1 MLKINTHDLPLSWRL
16 TLHEYREYLTAR
28 GLRPMTV
35 ADYTTKSL
43 PFLRFLLTLHVEN
56 LRDITLATL
65 EAYTVHLMTAEPG
78 CKALAIR
85 TVTLRLSQVKAFTR
99 FLYKTG
105 RIYQDLAPTL
115 ALPKRVRSLPK
126 GILTEDEV
134 ISLLSFPDLKT
145 PLGIRDR
152 AMLELLYS
160 CGLRN
165 AEVRGLEIGDVDLK
179 SRVLFVRGKGG
190 KEALVP
196 FGMEAGKALAH
207 YLHFARRTLNSG
219 QAGGKAV
226 SKERAEKEKGR
237 EYLFLSKNGNRL
249 TSQNLIDLFRRY
261 VHAAGLPATLSPHS
275 LRHTCATHLLKGGA
289 DIRHIQR
296 LLRHTS
302 LTSTQIYTHLLIEDL
317 KDAQARFHPREK
329 MEV

>member
-1 MLKINTHDLPLSWRL
+1 MKTHDLPLHWRL

-28 GLRPMTV
+28 GLRPLTV
-35 ADYTTKSL
+35 SDYAEKAL
-43 PFLRFLLTLHVEN
+43 PLLRFLLSRHVEDFREVG
-56 LRDITLATL
+56 LQTL
-65 EAYTVHLMTAEPG
+65 ESYRAYLLEARPGVHPL
-78 CKALAIR
+78 KLR
-85 TVTLRLSQVKAFTR
+85 TVTLRLSQVKAFFR

-105 RIYQDLAPTL
+105 RIYQDTAAGLS
-115 ALPKRVRSLPK
+115 LPKRGKSLPK
-126 GILTEDEV
+126 GILNVSEAEA
-134 ISLLSFPDLKT
+134 LLNRPDLTT

-152 AMLELLYS
+152 AILELLYS

-165 AEVRGLEIGDVDLK
+165 SEVRGIEVYDVDLK
-179 SRVLFVRGKGG
+179 ARVLFVRGKGG

-196 FGMEAGKALAH
+196 FGLTAGKALAH
-207 YLHFARRTLNSG
+207 YLHFARSRLAKSRGGAPTLGPERTERE
-219 QAGGKAV
+219 GGK
-226 SKERAEKEKGR
+226 
-237 EYLFLSKNGNRL
+237 EYLFLSKNGHGL
-249 TSQNLIDLFRRY
+249 TLQNLIDLMRRY
-261 VHAAGLPATLSPHS
+261 VHAAGLPPTLSPHS

-329 MEV
+329 MEG

>member
-1 MLKINTHDLPLSWRL
+1 VLKINTHDLPLSWRL